1 MNKDNDLYKCVQY
14 TFWNIKGDVASLKYV
29 ADRLQGDSKGLP
41 PYRGYI
47 DLDIPISQKRWK
59 YTSRMTET

>member
-29 ADRLQGDSKGLP
+29 AGRLQGESKGVPPNSLP
-41 PYRGYI
+41 TNNTPLMI
-47 DLDIPISQKRWK
+47 L
-59 YTSRMTET
+59 YTGLK